1 MQFPRFEGAGI
12 ISGEL
17 EKLSTI
23 KGLNVEQKAEQY
35 DILMNLIR
43 KKISH
48 SDINEQIQLL
58 TLANCSREVLS
69 EYFDVSEYLVHESRE
84 ILNRAGILGKV
95 EPKKGSLLIST
106 LT

>member
-1 MQFPRFEGAGI
+1 
-12 ISGEL
+12 
-17 EKLSTI
+17 
-23 KGLNVEQKAEQY
+23 
-35 DILMNLIR
+35 MNLIR

-58 TLANCSREVLS
+58 TLAPQNCSREVLS
-69 EYFDVSEYLVHESRE
+69 EYFDVSEYLVRESRE

-95 EPKKGSLLIST
+95 EPKKGSLLINT